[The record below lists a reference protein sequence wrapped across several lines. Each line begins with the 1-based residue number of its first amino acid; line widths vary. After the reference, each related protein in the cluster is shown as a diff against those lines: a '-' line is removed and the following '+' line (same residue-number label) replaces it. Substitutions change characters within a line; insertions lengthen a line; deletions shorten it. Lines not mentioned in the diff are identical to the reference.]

1 MSTPTALLHPAT
13 QLEDKVAG
21 LWLRERADGSWLPHS
36 LTGGGEGQAGPLH
49 WRATRTAL
57 EGREGWSRQ
66 VEVVNTGDR
75 EVRFD
80 LVAVEDPSLSPA
92 AVLDANRLYP
102 SQYLDLTPVDLG
114 ERGTAVAIRQNMPGP
129 RAPWALIGSWT
140 SAVGWA
146 SDVTQLTG
154 RGLPEG
160 APWPGL
166 NADLP
171 SSRLQQEH
179 SAVALQSAPVTL
191 APGER
196 WEGGIFVLLVDDHPA
211 ATSPA
216 DAARAEGLRPGRA
229 LPEVRESAASLV
241 GRDTPGLSADDP
253 SPEVLA
259 ALSPGERRHVEDLDG
274 REVSWFTPEG
284 DHVVTAAKQRAVPR
298 PHGQIL
304 RPLTGLLPDPTDVT
318 CTVWM
323 DGGFCSHLT
332 LGHAALGRILA
343 AKETPLPI
351 GRIHGV
357 RIAVN
362 EGDGWRLLGTPS
374 AWRSG
379 LDHATWIYAS
389 GERVIRVETRGP
401 GADGAVAVSV
411 HTSGGEPLPALVILA
426 LDWVGAPGATG
437 GVSVTG
443 ETLTVAAPE
452 GALLADASLTVD
464 LPADAQVGGDEALF
478 SDGVGRGEPVVTA
491 RVPAL
496 ADWSLLLRPGVPGGT
511 ERGGSEGWAD
521 VHDRIAISAEGG
533 AAATDEVARIDQA
546 CGWFAHDALVHY
558 LSPRGLEQ
566 HTGGAWGTRDVSQGP
581 VGLLRAWGEH
591 AAWRD
596 LLLIVFRA
604 QHERGDWP
612 QAFDFLP
619 DYRRDEVADSHG
631 DVVYWPLLALGQY
644 LVATGD
650 AGILA
655 EPVAFTGDGAPG
667 GEATL
672 ADHLRRALDAVEATF
687 VTGTALPAYGHG
699 DWNDSLQP
707 ASPDLAR
714 AMVST
719 WTVVL
724 QAEALTVLAQGV
736 GAAAPDIAERAAGIA
751 ERGTADLRRELL
763 VDGVLAGYGV
773 REDSGLRPLIHP
785 RDTGTGLTYSVLAMI
800 HAIAGDLL
808 TPEEASRHLD
818 LIAEHLT
825 GPDGVR
831 LFDRPVA
838 YRGGPMEVFQRAEAS
853 TFFGREIGLMYMH
866 AHLRYAEALARVGDG
881 RGLLR
886 ALAQAVPIGIRDQV
900 ATATP
905 RQANTYASSSD
916 AAFADRYEAAA
927 DYHRVAAG
935 EVALDGGWRVYSS
948 GPGLFLEVL
957 TQRMLGVRHAGAEVE
972 LDPVI
977 DPDLRGLDA
986 ALPLLGGAVRV
997 EIVAG
1002 PLGHGVASVHA
1013 DGRPLATRA
1022 LTNPYRAPGVAV
1034 AAEELRG
1041 AGVLR
1046 IVTG

>member
-13 QLEDKVAG
+13 HLEDKVAG
-21 LWLRERADGSWLPHS
+21 LWLRERQDRAWLPHS
-36 LTGGGEGQAGPLH
+36 LPGEGEGEVGGLR
-49 WRATRTAL
+49 WRTGRTAL
-57 EGREGWSRQ
+57 DGRDGWSRQ
-66 VEVVNTGDR
+66 VEVVNEGDR
-75 EVRFD
+75 AVEFD

-114 ERGTAVAIRQNMPGP
+114 ERGIAVAIRQNMPGP
-129 RAPWALIGSWT
+129 RAPWALVGSWT

-154 RGLPEG
+154 RGLAEG

-166 NADLP
+166 RADLP
-171 SSRLQQEH
+171 SRRLQQEH

-191 APGER
+191 EPGDR
-196 WEGGIFVLLVDDHPA
+196 WEGGFFVLLVDDHPA
-211 ATSPA
+211 ATSQA
-216 DAARAEGLRPGRA
+216 DATLAEGLRPGAA
-229 LPEVRESAASLV
+229 LPEVRESRASLV
-241 GRDTPGLSADDP
+241 GRDTPGYHADDL
-253 SPEVLA
+253 SPEALA
-259 ALSPGERRHVEDLDG
+259 GLFPEERRHVEELDG
-274 REVSWFTPEG
+274 REVSWFAPDG
-284 DHVVTAAKQRAVPR
+284 DHLVTAAKQRAVHR

-304 RPLTGLLPDPTDVT
+304 RPLVSLLPDPTDVT

-351 GRIHGV
+351 GRIHGL
-357 RIAVN
+357 RIAVD

-379 LDHATWIYAS
+379 LDHATWVYAS
-389 GERVIRVETRGP
+389 GERLIQVDTTGP
-401 GADGAVAVSV
+401 GDDGAVAISV
-411 HTSGGEPLPALVILA
+411 RTTEGDPLPALVVLA
-426 LDWVGAPGATG
+426 LEWVGATGEPGR
-437 GVSVTG
+437 VSVDG
-443 ETLTVAAPE
+443 DTLTVAAPDD
-452 GALLADASLTVD
+452 ALLADAALTVR
-464 LPADAQVGGDEALF
+464 LPAGARVGGDEALF
-478 SDGVGRGEPVVTA
+478 SDGVSRGESVVTA
-491 RVPAL
+491 LVPAL
-496 ADWSLLLRPGVPGGT
+496 ADWSLLLRPEAPGAPAS
-511 ERGGSEGWAD
+511 RAPAGWSG
-521 VHDRIAISAEGG
+521 VHDRIAISGVGDAT
-533 AAATDEVARIDQA
+533 AAHEVARIDQA

-619 DYRRDEVADSHG
+619 DQRRDEVADSHG

-650 AGILA
+650 TGILA
-655 EPVAFTGDGAPG
+655 ERVAFTGDGVPG
-667 GEATL
+667 DEATL
-672 ADHLRRALDAVEATF
+672 ADHVVRALDAIEATF
-687 VTGTALPAYGHG
+687 VTGTSLPAYGHG

-714 AMVST
+714 RMVST

-724 QAEALTVLAQGV
+724 QAEALAVLARGM
-736 GAAAPDIAERAAGIA
+736 GIAAPAIAERAAGIA
-751 ERGTADLRRELL
+751 ERGAADLRRELL

-785 RDTGTGLTYSVLAMI
+785 RDTETGLTYSVLAMI

-808 TPEEASRHLD
+808 TPEEATRHLD
-818 LIAEHLT
+818 LIADHLT

-900 ATATP
+900 PTATP

-927 DYHRVAAG
+927 EYHRVKAG

-957 TQRMLGVRHAGAEVE
+957 TQRMLGIRHAGAEVE

-986 ALPLLGGAVRV
+986 TLPLLGGAVTV
-997 EIVAG
+997 EVVAG

-1013 DGRPLATRA
+1013 DGRAVATRP
-1022 LTNPYRAPGVAV
+1022 LTNPYRTPGVAV
-1034 AAEELRG
+1034 AADDLRG
-1041 AGVLR
+1041 AGTLR
-1046 IVTG
+1046 VVTD